1 MYEYTRE
8 KKSKKKRKKEKSK
21 RKGKKNIQQRFPRI
35 GSLEAIGL
43 GQNRAFHAYL
53 TTDIWLRITRPI
65 DRISANYLPTRSSL
79 QLKIIKNNG

>member
-1 MYEYTRE
+1 MDVWIYEGKKIE
-8 KKSKKKRKKEKSK
+8 KKKKKKRKRE
-21 RKGKKNIQQRFPRI
+21 KNIQQRFPRI